1 MRASTRDVLA
11 FGAVAVATAGVI
23 ALGGLGGVALRL
35 IQLADYVAV
44 ALLRAIL

>member
-1 MRASTRDVLA
+1 VRARDVLA
-11 FGAVAVATAGVI
+11 AGGVIAVTAGVI

-35 IQLADYVAV
+35 IQLADHVAV